1 VIVARREFLKMLG
14 VATGGL
20 GLGGCDRDWLVPD
33 RLVELA
39 QRGPGLESQVP
50 TICGLCESG
59 CGLTVRLVDGLPV
72 GLKGNPHHPLNRG
85 GLCPV
90 GQAGL
95 EVLYAPNRLQTP
107 QRRGASG
114 ELEPVSWDDAL
125 DEIGG
130 LLGKLRSEDQ
140 GSRVALLT
148 DEPGRLFHD
157 LAVSFTRAVGSPNV
171 SSSKSEGLLPFT
183 LTQGIAQVPGFDLDK
198 ADLVMSFG
206 LELFED
212 GPAPL
217 HAISAMVGSRPTE
230 ERAAH
235 IYAGT
240 RLSAGSSKAEIYVP
254 IEPGTHGALALGV
267 AHVLVR
273 EGNYDRDFVA
283 EHTFGFED
291 WIDDQGR
298 ERLGFRRLLLERYY
312 PDRIARICG
321 CDAATVVRVA
331 RRLGEAAAPLAVA
344 GGEATESSNSTWTG
358 VAVHSLNALLGVFD
372 RPGGVMLPPP
382 IPLSP
387 LVNAEASSPEQTES
401 IFASSGPAGAFGA
414 DAVEMLAERVI
425 DGTYPIDLLIVVSS
439 NPVYDSPA
447 GRRLRQAMEQIQAV
461 VVLTSFLDETS
472 GHADF
477 VLPSHVFLESWQGTT
492 TPSALAFS
500 TLGLGKP
507 VIEPLFDTR
516 HPGDVLLELGRA
528 AGGPAGSALPW
539 GSYPDYLKARLEG
552 LVISGEGSVVTG
564 SFEESWVHFLEERG
578 WRFLEHR
585 SLENFW
591 AALER
596 ESGWW
601 NPVVPKGDWSRL
613 FQTPSGRFEFF
624 SQTLERHLREV
635 GGMSVD
641 AEMSDEE
648 ALERGIAAIG
658 SRVGGDEVLL
668 PHFEP
673 PATTGEGELQ
683 LLPFRALTARGRL
696 AAVSPMVLEMFGYPF
711 LDGWQ
716 TWAEVATATAHE
728 LDLGDGDL
736 VAVESDRGSIEA
748 VVRVHPA
755 AVAGT
760 VHVPLGL
767 GHDQLAGGGEKIGS
781 NPIEILDPT
790 RDNLSGSLAMTSSRV
805 RLRLIRRR
813 PHGGPVPMDGGH

>member
-1 VIVARREFLKMLG
+1 MIVPRREFLKMLG
-14 VATGGL
+14 VATGTL

-95 EVLYAPNRLQTP
+95 EVLYAPNRLRAP
-107 QRRGASG
+107 QRRGAGG
-114 ELEPVSWDDAL
+114 ELEPVSWEDAL
-125 DEIGG
+125 AEVGG
-130 LLGKLRSEDQ
+130 LLGKMRSEGQ

-157 LAVSFTRAVGSPNV
+157 LAARFAQAVGSPNI
-171 SSSKSEGLLPFT
+171 SSTKSQGLLPFT

-217 HAISAMVGSRPTE
+217 HAISAMVGSRQTE

-240 RLSAGSSKAEIYVP
+240 RLSAGSSRAEVYVP

-331 RRLGEAAAPLAVA
+331 RRLGEAAAPLAVV
-344 GGEATESSNSTWTG
+344 GGEGSQGSNATWTG

-372 RPGGVMLPPP
+372 RPGGVSLPPP
-382 IPLSP
+382 IPLTP
-387 LVNAEASSPEQTES
+387 LADPETSSLEQAES
-401 IFASSGPAGAFGA
+401 IFAPGGSVGAFGV
-414 DAVEMLAERVI
+414 DAVEKLAERVI

-439 NPVYDSPA
+439 NPVYSSPA
-447 GRRLRQAMEQIQAV
+447 GQRLSQAMEQIQSV
-461 VVLTSFLDETS
+461 VVLTPFLDETS
-472 GHADF
+472 AHADL
-477 VLPSHVFLESWQGTT
+477 VLPTHVFLESWQGTT
-492 TPSALAFS
+492 TPAAVAFS

-528 AGGPAGSALPW
+528 AGGPAGAALPW
-539 GSYPDYLKARLEG
+539 VSYPDYLKERMEG

-601 NPVVPKGDWSRL
+601 NPVPARGDWARL
-613 FQTPSGRFEFF
+613 FRTPSGRFEFF
-624 SQTLERHLREV
+624 SQTLERHLRDV
-635 GGMSVD
+635 GGMTADV
-641 AEMSDEE
+641 EMSEEE
-648 ALERGIAAIG
+648 ALERGIAAMG
-658 SRVGGDEVLL
+658 SQVDGDEVLL

-673 PATTGEGELQ
+673 PIASGAGELQ
-683 LLPFRALTARGRL
+683 LLPFRPITARGHL
-696 AAVSPMVLEMFGYPF
+696 AAVSPMVAEMFGYPF

-716 TWAEVATATAHE
+716 TWAEIGTDTAHD
-728 LDLGDGDL
+728 LDLADGDL

-755 AVAGT
+755 AVPRT
-760 VHVPLGL
+760 VHVPVGL
-767 GHDQLAGGGEKIGS
+767 GHVQPGGVADGIGS
-781 NPIEILDPT
+781 NPIEIVEPI
-790 RDNLSGSLAMTSSRV
+790 RDNLSGVLSTTSSRV
-805 RLRLIRRR
+805 SLRLLRRR
-813 PHGGPVPMDGGH
+813 PHGGPAPMDGGH